1 MTKEELQ
8 EVYESRNWS
17 EFSHDDIVGIL
28 DYLDDEDEDT
38 IVDGY
43 IKSSIKLLKKKI
55 VEQSKYLKYDN
66 IYKYVKKLSKSVEE
80 LEEIL

>member
-1 MTKEELQ
+1 MTKEELR

-17 EFSHDDIVGIL
+17 EFAEDEIIGIL

-55 VEQSKYLKYDN
+55 VEQSKYLKFDN
-66 IYKYVKKLSKSVEE
+66 IYKYVKKLSQAVEE

>member
-17 EFSHDDIVGIL
+17 EFAEDEIIGIL
-28 DYLDDEDEDT
+28 DKLDDKDEDT
-38 IVDGY
+38 IVDRY
-43 IKSSIKLLKKKI
+43 IKSVIKSLKKEI
-55 VEQSKYLKYDN
+55 AEQSKYPE
-66 IYKYVKKLSKSVEE
+66 YVKKLSKAVEE